1 MTNRLLGLPYSFPS
15 WVTALGRVFQLAV
28 MNGRP
33 QRRHKNQVAE
43 LQSPVGWN
51 FVPRPVGHLYVKRTF
66 DLTCRNC
73 LAGVELCNLLAPNE
87 WVLPQLTKCQSSG
100 RNVLKD
106 TGNNSRKPVLLSN
119 LRLSA
124 QSVRGSSSSSTVVRT
139 SLP

>member
-51 FVPRPVGHLYVKRTF
+51 FVPIP
-66 DLTCRNC
+66 
-73 LAGVELCNLLAPNE
+73 AGGEREDQSFAGAVRKAKA
-87 WVLPQLTKCQSSG
+87 VLQFA
-100 RNVLKD
+100 D
-106 TGNNSRKPVLLSN
+106 
-119 LRLSA
+119 
-124 QSVRGSSSSSTVVRT
+124 
-139 SLP
+139 